1 MQRLLLST
9 THSSTNQI
17 LKYRYSEYAGYVFYM
32 YFYFCILHVFFSIS
46 DRLISSHINVNLLLF
61 KIPWYLP
68 KKPVKTGR
76 VSKLNSIKWVYT
88 PVKKKIPIPLM
99 NKTTPTGCYSCRFQN
114 YNKLTLYKINSL
126 SVRHQRA
133 KLLHFQNYRLYS
145 DNQSKTANPLT
156 FSFSLSTSSNLI
168 FVLPIKI

>member
-1 MQRLLLST
+1 
-9 THSSTNQI
+9 
-17 LKYRYSEYAGYVFYM
+17 M

-46 DRLISSHINVNLLLF
+46 DRLISSHINVNLSLF

-68 KKPVKTGR
+68 KKPVKTGI
-76 VSKLNSIKWVYT
+76 NEYIHQW
-88 PVKKKIPIPLM
+88 KKIFPIPLM

-114 YNKLTLYKINSL
+114 CNKLTLYKINSL

-133 KLLHFQNYRLYS
+133 KLLHFQNYLLYS

-156 FSFSLSTSSNLI
+156 FFFSLSTSSNLI
-168 FVLPIKI
+168 FFVLPIKI